1 MTLTTSIILYLITG
15 SFAGLLAGLF
25 GLGGGVIIVPALA
38 FIFLKYGL
46 PVEYI
51 MHLAIGTS
59 LTVMIFT
66 SFFSSMSHYKH
77 DRVEIAAIKKL
88 LPGILIGAIIGS
100 YFSTRMPT
108 KALSTIFA
116 IYLLIIAIQMF
127 FKREKKETIDNKKQF
142 LKETPIIISILGF
155 LIGTLSGILGVGG
168 GTIAVPFLT
177 SLGKSIHKAIGI
189 SAACGLFTSILG
201 TISHILLSN
210 SVANLPEGSFGFIY
224 MPAGICIAITS
235 SIFAPI
241 GSKMSGKLSPK
252 FLTKCFAVLL
262 LLISIKMFL

>member
-88 LPGILIGAIIGS
+88 LPGIS
-100 YFSTRMPT
+100 
-108 KALSTIFA
+108 
-116 IYLLIIAIQMF
+116 
-127 FKREKKETIDNKKQF
+127 D
-142 LKETPIIISILGF
+142 
-155 LIGTLSGILGVGG
+155 
-168 GTIAVPFLT
+168 
-177 SLGKSIHKAIGI
+177 
-189 SAACGLFTSILG
+189 
-201 TISHILLSN
+201 
-210 SVANLPEGSFGFIY
+210 SF
-224 MPAGICIAITS
+224 
-235 SIFAPI
+235 
-241 GSKMSGKLSPK
+241 
-252 FLTKCFAVLL
+252 
-262 LLISIKMFL
+262 